1 MSGHRPPRPNPNPNP
16 NLNPDPS
23 PTPNPNPEQVPE
35 VFWAATTPRV
45 LTMEFV
51 PSFKLTDIAR
61 VEAEGLDRN
70 LLAKR
75 TADAFLAQI
84 LRSSYFHCDPHPG
97 APATPCYPPLLPWA
111 FSRAGPILNL
121 HLHLHPHPHL
131 SPPRP
136 PYLTP
141 PGNLCVN
148 KEGQLVYYDCGMMNE
163 LTPDIAAGFK
173 EARRTR
179 PSHTLTH
186 TLTPP
191 CTPTSPLTPPSP
203 PSLRRASPS
212 SEVAPTSVRSSSQH
226 RASASS
232 TPSS

>member
-1 MSGHRPPRPNPNPNP
+1 MVRLNSSPDLSPN
-16 NLNPDPS
+16 
-23 PTPNPNPEQVPE
+23 PNPNPEQVPE

-97 APATPCYPPLLPWA
+97 APATPCYPATIPPAFTAPAATRRGHLAVLASPQLPQP
-111 FSRAGPILNL
+111 SP
-121 HLHLHPHPHL
+121 

-136 PYLTP
+136 P
-141 PGNLCVN
+141 
-148 KEGQLVYYDCGMMNE
+148 
-163 LTPDIAAGFK
+163 
-173 EARRTR
+173 
-179 PSHTLTH
+179 
-186 TLTPP
+186 
-191 CTPTSPLTPPSP
+191 PTSPQ
-203 PSLRRASPS
+203 A
-212 SEVAPTSVRSSSQH
+212 TS
-226 RASASS
+226 A
-232 TPSS
+232 

>member
-16 NLNPDPS
+16 NLS

-97 APATPCYPPLLPWA
+97 APATPCYPATIPAAPAA
-111 FSRAGPILNL
+111 FSAPAATRRG
-121 HLHLHPHPHL
+121 HLAVLASPQLPQPSP

-136 PYLTP
+136 P
-141 PGNLCVN
+141 
-148 KEGQLVYYDCGMMNE
+148 
-163 LTPDIAAGFK
+163 
-173 EARRTR
+173 
-179 PSHTLTH
+179 
-186 TLTPP
+186 
-191 CTPTSPLTPPSP
+191 PTSPQ
-203 PSLRRASPS
+203 A
-212 SEVAPTSVRSSSQH
+212 TS
-226 RASASS
+226 A
-232 TPSS
+232 

>member
-1 MSGHRPPRPNPNPNP
+1 MSGHRPPRPNPNPN
-16 NLNPDPS
+16 LNPDPT

-97 APATPCYPPLLPWA
+97 APATPCHHPCRPCCLYRPCHHPPWVL
-111 FSRAGPILNL
+111 SRAGLAP
-121 HLHLHPHPHL
+121 
-131 SPPRP
+131 
-136 PYLTP
+136 TP
-141 PGNLCVN
+141 
-148 KEGQLVYYDCGMMNE
+148 
-163 LTPDIAAGFK
+163 
-173 EARRTR
+173 
-179 PSHTLTH
+179 STLT
-186 TLTPP
+186 L
-191 CTPTSPLTPPSP
+191 PPSP
-203 PSLRRASPS
+203 PPYLPPRQPLREQGGTARLL
-212 SEVAPTSVRSSSQH
+212 
-226 RASASS
+226 
-232 TPSS
+232 